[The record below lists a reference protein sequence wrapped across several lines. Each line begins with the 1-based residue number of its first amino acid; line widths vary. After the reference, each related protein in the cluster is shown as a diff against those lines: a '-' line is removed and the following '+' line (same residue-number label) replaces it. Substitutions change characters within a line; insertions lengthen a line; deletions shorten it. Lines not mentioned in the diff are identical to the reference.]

1 MRRTLTGLGAILV
14 LALLLIGLPIV
25 LVAIGP
31 VGLPHVEP
39 TLSGLWAALLRPDDG
54 TLFLTLV
61 KVAGWIVWALLAI
74 AVLTELAAVTRR
86 TPAPTLRGLGL
97 PQGLARALVT
107 AAVAVFLNTNSTLTA
122 PLPADAHG
130 TAPAAAPA
138 APTQPHAA
146 PATVEKAKLTYE
158 RHVVKKGDI
167 LSQLALDHLGD
178 ARRYPEIFDASKH
191 LRQPGGAHLTDPDVI
206 DIGWKLNI
214 PTDDKTPDKPAK
226 RAKTPEPKPTE
237 PESTA
242 TVPAGPTTPPATPSQ
257 PPTSAAAAP
266 TTATP
271 AAAGNQVEADEDT
284 AQPAW
289 LLSGLAG
296 AGAVLAG
303 SLWLV
308 LLRRRAIQHRHRRPG
323 YATAPPPPHTIPV
336 EKTLRHQGAPLSDHL
351 LHIDES
357 LRRLAA
363 TLIAAGQPLP
373 VLLAVEATP
382 GVLRLHLAEDA
393 ELPDPWQ
400 QGEAATVWSL
410 DVADVPDDLEPLEP
424 DGPAP
429 WPHLAT
435 VGADD
440 AGHRWLL
447 NLETAGITTIGGDT
461 DYAEDLARYLAAELA
476 TSPWSRDIRVD
487 LIDVFDE
494 LTDLDPRRLRHHS
507 TNGIDDTIRAAVET
521 IDRLNRLH
529 ETDLAAA
536 RATQAG
542 DEIWLNRVLVASAT
556 TGHFDQ
562 LAELIHDQPRRTST
576 AALLIG
582 VANSA
587 GPTLQITVG
596 NDGRALVPA
605 LGLDLI
611 ANGITHDEAAG
622 CVQLIQAAEDL
633 RDTDVPTV
641 DVEDGSWRQFG
652 DQAGRLRPTLTEPRN
667 PNGSPDPVRNN
678 LPQPDTA
685 ILAIAATTSADLAV
699 LAPEIPTQVRQRV
712 ADADPTLDADLADWW
727 STSCQRPRLSVLG
740 PVRVR
745 VGPTGKPAE
754 AAGRKPF
761 YTELVAYLATQPD
774 GATTQQ
780 LCDAFATTPAR
791 IQRDLSVVRAW
802 LDRHPTTGQQHLP
815 DAAHSA
821 VMKDGRRRYQLHDV
835 LYDADLF
842 RRLRTRGQARGEQGI
857 DDYLQALRLVTG
869 RPYAELRPGGGI
881 WMVAEREDQSLVV
894 GIVDVAHLTVAMA
907 LRRGDPGTARGAAT
921 IAAAAA
927 PEEDTPKLDLL
938 AVEEAAPEPTSA
950 ARAAADVLQQRDADG
965 PVEPSPRAAGLIEA
979 RRWARTSGSG

>member
-1 MRRTLTGLGAILV
+1 MRRTLTGLGAILI

-54 TLFLTLV
+54 TLFLTLI
-61 KVAGWIVWALLAI
+61 KAAGWIVWALLAI
-74 AVLTELAAVTRR
+74 AVLTEVAAVTRHM
-86 TPAPTLRGLGL
+86 PAPTLRGLGL
-97 PQGLARALVT
+97 PQGLARVLVT
-107 AAVAVFLNTNSTLTA
+107 AAVAVFLNTNSTLAA
-122 PLPADAHG
+122 PLPADAHS

-138 APTQPHAA
+138 APTEPHAA
-146 PATVEKAKLTYE
+146 PATAEKAKPTYE
-158 RHVVKKGDI
+158 RHIVKKGDI

-178 ARRYPEIFDASKH
+178 ARRYPEIFDASKD
-191 LRQPGGAHLTDPDVI
+191 LRQPGGARLTDPDVI

-214 PTDDKTPDKPAK
+214 PTDDKAPNKPAK
-226 RAKTPEPKPTE
+226 RARTPEPKPADPE
-237 PESTA
+237 PTSTA
-242 TVPAGPTTPPATPSQ
+242 PAGPTAPATPSQ
-257 PPTSAAAAP
+257 PPSSAAAAP
-266 TTATP
+266 TTGTTAAT
-271 AAAGNQVEADEDT
+271 GNQVEADEEA

-308 LLRRRAIQHRHRRPG
+308 LLRRRAIQHHHRRPG

-336 EKTLRHQGAPLSDHL
+336 EKTLRYQGAPLSDHL

-363 TLIAAGQPLP
+363 ALLAAGQPLP

-382 GVLRLHLAEDA
+382 AVLRLHLAEDA
-393 ELPDPWQ
+393 ELPEPWQ
-400 QGEAATVWSL
+400 QGDAATMWSL

-447 NLETAGITTIGGDT
+447 NLETAGITAIGGDT
-461 DYAEDLARYLAAELA
+461 EYAEDLARYLAAELA

-494 LTDLDPRRLRHHS
+494 LTGLDPRRLRYHPAA
-507 TNGIDDTIRAAVET
+507 GIDDTIRAAVET

-536 RATQAG
+536 RASQAG
-542 DEIWLNRVLVASAT
+542 DEIWLNRVLIANTT
-556 TGHFDQ
+556 TGYLDQ
-562 LAELIHDQPRRTST
+562 LAKLIHDQPHRTST
-576 AALLIG
+576 AAVLIG
-582 VANSA
+582 VTDSS
-587 GPTLQITVG
+587 GPALPITVG
-596 NDGRALVPA
+596 ADGRALVPA

-633 RDTDVPTV
+633 RDTAVPTV
-641 DVEDGSWRQFG
+641 DAEDDGWRQFG
-652 DQAGRLRPTLTEPRN
+652 DQAGRLRPSLTEPRN
-667 PNGSPDPVRNN
+667 PKGSPDLARNN
-678 LPQPDTA
+678 LPQADA
-685 ILAIAATTSADLAV
+685 EILSTSATTSADLAA
-699 LAPEIPTQVRQRV
+699 LAPDVPERLRNQV

-727 STSCQRPRLSVLG
+727 SKSCQRPRLSVLG

-761 YTELVAYLATQPD
+761 YTELVAYLATKPE

-780 LCDAFATTPAR
+780 LCNAFATTPAR

-802 LDRHPTTGQQHLP
+802 LDCNPENGQRHLP

-821 VMKDGRRRYQLHDV
+821 AIKDGRRRYQLHDV

-842 RRLRTRGQARGEQGI
+842 RRLRTRGQTRGEQGI

-869 RPYAELRPGGGI
+869 RPYAELRPSGGI
-881 WMVAEREDQSLVV
+881 WMADDRDDQSLVV

-907 LRRGDPGTARGAAT
+907 LHGGDPGVAREAAT

-938 AVEEAAPEPTSA
+938 AVEEAAPEPASA
-950 ARAAADVLQQRDADG
+950 ARAAADLLQQRDADG

-979 RRWARTSGSG
+979 RRWARTAGSG